1 MIFVPCRVFE
11 VHGRSAEVLE
21 RIFAT
26 LLPELQRLSYKIS
39 TRWTIMMFLCRQ
51 FLHVAAG
58 AAIALAAVPQMT
70 EAQTYPSRPITIVV
84 PAAAGGPLD
93 VLARILSERM
103 RLSLAQPFIIE
114 NVAGAAGSIGVGR
127 VARASPDGYTLSL
140 GMWGTHVAN
149 AAIYSLSYDVV
160 KDFEPISLIGRMP
173 ELIVAKK
180 ATPANDLKG
189 LITWLKANPD
199 KATQGTSGVGSAG
212 HVAGISFQNVT
223 GTHYQFVPY
232 HGLAPA
238 MAALLAGQVDMMIDV
253 PTSSLPHVLSGG
265 IKAYA
270 VMTKSRIASAPDIP
284 TVDEAG
290 LPGFYASVWYSLW
303 APKRTPKDDIDKLNA
318 AAMDALADPAVRARL
333 ADIGQEIFP
342 REEQTPEALGSLQRA
357 EIEKWWPII
366 KAANIKGE

>member
-1 MIFVPCRVFE
+1 MKFPR
-11 VHGRSAEVLE
+11 
-21 RIFAT
+21 
-26 LLPELQRLSYKIS
+26 
-39 TRWTIMMFLCRQ
+39 RQ
-51 FLHVAAG
+51 FLHLAAG
-58 AAIALAAVPQMT
+58 AAALPAVSRIAG
-70 EAQTYPSRPITIVV
+70 AQSYPTRPITIVV

-103 RLSLAQPFIIE
+103 RLSLAQPFMIE

-160 KDFEPISLIGRMP
+160 RDFEPISLIGSMS

-180 ATPANDLKG
+180 DMPANDLKG

-212 HVAGISFQNVT
+212 HIAGVFFQHLT
-223 GTHYQFVPY
+223 GTRYQFVPY

-253 PTSSLPHVLSGG
+253 PTSSLPHVRSGG

-270 VMTKSRIASAPDIP
+270 VMNQSRIASAADIP

-303 APKRTPKDDIDKLNA
+303 APKRTPKAVIGKLNA
-318 AAMDALADPAVRARL
+318 AARDALADPTVRARL
-333 ADIGQEIFP
+333 ADIGQEIYP
-342 REEQTPEALGSLQRA
+342 PEQQTPEALGALQRA

-366 KAANIKGE
+366 QAANIKGE

>member
-1 MIFVPCRVFE
+1 MKLPCRK
-11 VHGRSAEVLE
+11 
-21 RIFAT
+21 
-26 LLPELQRLSYKIS
+26 LLY
-39 TRWTIMMFLCRQ
+39 
-51 FLHVAAG
+51 
-58 AAIALAAVPQMT
+58 LAACAAALSVVSQTT
-70 EAQTYPSRPITIVV
+70 EAQTYPSRSITIVV

-103 RLSLAQPFIIE
+103 RLTLTQPLIIE

-127 VARASPDGYTLSL
+127 VARAPPDGYTLTV
-140 GMWGTHVAN
+140 GMWGTHVVN
-149 AAIYSLSYDVV
+149 AAIYALSYDVV
-160 KDFEPISLIGRMP
+160 ADFEPISLIGTMP

-189 LITWLKANPD
+189 LIAWLKANPD
-199 KATQGTSGVGSAG
+199 NATQGTSGVGSAG
-212 HVAGISFQNVT
+212 HVAGVFFQNVT
-223 GTHYQFVPY
+223 GTRYQFVPY
-232 HGLAPA
+232 RGLAPA

-253 PTSSLPHVLSGG
+253 PTSSLPQVHSGG

-270 VMTKSRIASAPDIP
+270 VMNKSRIASAPDIL

-303 APKRTPKDDIDKLNA
+303 APKRTPMDIIGKLNA
-318 AAMDALADPAVRARL
+318 AARDALADPTVRGRL

-342 REEQTPEALGSLQRA
+342 REQQTPEALGALQRA

-366 KAANIKGE
+366 KSAKIKGE

>member
-1 MIFVPCRVFE
+1 
-11 VHGRSAEVLE
+11 
-21 RIFAT
+21 
-26 LLPELQRLSYKIS
+26 
-39 TRWTIMMFLCRQ
+39 
-51 FLHVAAG
+51 
-58 AAIALAAVPQMT
+58 
-70 EAQTYPSRPITIVV
+70 V

-149 AAIYSLSYDVV
+149 AAIYSLSYDVMS
-160 KDFEPISLIGRMP
+160 DFEPISLIGSMS
-173 ELIVAKK
+173 ELIVAKMDL
-180 ATPANDLKG
+180 PANDLKG
-189 LITWLKANPD
+189 LAAWLKANPD

-212 HVAGISFQNVT
+212 HIAGVFFQKLT
-223 GTHYQFVPY
+223 DTRYQFVPY

-238 MAALLAGQVDMMIDV
+238 MAALLSGQVDMMIDV
-253 PTSSLPHVLSGG
+253 PTSSLPHVRSGS

-270 VMTKSRIASAPDIP
+270 VMNQSRIASAADIP

-303 APKRTPKDDIDKLNA
+303 APKRTPRNVIGKLNA
-318 AAMDALADPAVRARL
+318 AARDALADPTVRARL
-333 ADIGQEIFP
+333 TDIGQEIFP
-342 REEQTPEALGSLQRA
+342 PEQQTPEALGALQRA

>member
-1 MIFVPCRVFE
+1 MNLAR
-11 VHGRSAEVLE
+11 R
-21 RIFAT
+21 R
-26 LLPELQRLSYKIS
+26 
-39 TRWTIMMFLCRQ
+39 
-51 FLHVAAG
+51 FLHLAVAA
-58 AAIALAAVPQMT
+58 AALPAVSRIAR
-70 EAQTYPSRPITIVV
+70 AQTYPSRPITVVV

-93 VLARILSERM
+93 VLARILSERL
-103 RLSLAQPFIIE
+103 RLALGQPLIVE

-127 VARASPDGYTLSL
+127 VARAPPDGYTLSL
-140 GMWGTHVAN
+140 GMWGTHVVN
-149 AAIYSLSYDVV
+149 AAIYALSYDVV
-160 KDFEPISLIGRMP
+160 ADFEPISLIGTMP

-189 LITWLKANPD
+189 LIAWLKANSD
-199 KATQGTSGVGSAG
+199 NATQGTSGVGSAG
-212 HVAGISFQNVT
+212 HVAGVFFQNVT
-223 GTHYQFVPY
+223 GTRYQFVPY
-232 HGLAPA
+232 RGLAPA

-303 APKRTPKDDIDKLNA
+303 APKRTPKDVIDKLNA